1 MRRQVGL
8 FPVLLIGLAA
18 LPALALPRPAD
29 AAEKKVAVFE
39 FELIDTSLEG
49 EINGVNP
56 AQTARLVTM
65 APRLRADIAA
75 EPDMKVLDIGDKA
88 AQPKDRPFSKCEKCA
103 LDLGKDLGADIVIT
117 GTVQKVSNLI
127 LNINAYGHEVSTG
140 KLVAQGS
147 ADIRGNTDEMWGR
160 GLEALW
166 KNTLKKQF
174 KAIESNP

>member
-1 MRRQVGL
+1 MRRQVGF
-8 FPVLLIGLAA
+8 FPVFLAA
-18 LPALALPRPAD
+18 LAAMPAF
-29 AAEKKVAVFE
+29 AAEKKVAVFD

-49 EINGVNP
+49 ELNGVNP
-56 AQTARLVTM
+56 AQTARLATL

-75 EPDMKVLDIGDKA
+75 EPGMAVLDIGA
-88 AQPKDRPFSKCEKCA
+88 TAVPPKDRPFNKCETCA
-103 LDLGKDLGADIVIT
+103 IELGKTLGADIVFT

-166 KNTLKKQF
+166 RNTLKKQF
-174 KAIESNP
+174 LAIESAP

>member
-8 FPVLLIGLAA
+8 FPVFLMA
-18 LPALALPRPAD
+18 LVAMPAL
-29 AAEKKVAVFE
+29 AAEKKVAVFD

-65 APRLRADIAA
+65 APRLRADIDA
-75 EPDMKVLDIGDKA
+75 EPDIAVLDIGDRA

-103 LDLGKDLGADIVIT
+103 LELGKELGADIVIT

-127 LNINAYGHEVSTG
+127 LNINAYGHEVATG

-160 GLEALW
+160 GIQALW

-174 KAIESNP
+174 KTIESNP

>member
-8 FPVLLIGLAA
+8 FPVFLMA
-18 LPALALPRPAD
+18 LVAMPAL
-29 AAEKKVAVFE
+29 AAEKKVAVFD

-65 APRLRADIAA
+65 APRLRADIDA
-75 EPDMKVLDIGDKA
+75 EPDIAVLDIGDRA
-88 AQPKDRPFSKCEKCA
+88 AQPKDRPFSKCDSCA
-103 LDLGKDLGADIVIT
+103 IDLGKELGADIVIT

-127 LNINAYGHEVSTG
+127 LNINAYGHEVATG

-160 GLEALW
+160 GIQALW

-174 KAIESNP
+174 KTIESNP

>member
-8 FPVLLIGLAA
+8 FPVFLMA
-18 LPALALPRPAD
+18 LVAMPAL
-29 AAEKKVAVFE
+29 AAEKKVAVFD

-65 APRLRADIAA
+65 APRLRADIDA
-75 EPDMKVLDIGDKA
+75 EPDIAVLDIGDKA
-88 AQPKDRPFSKCEKCA
+88 AQPKDRPFSKCDGCA
-103 LDLGKDLGADIVIT
+103 IDLGKELGADIVIT

-127 LNINAYGHEVSTG
+127 LNINAYGHEVATG

-160 GLEALW
+160 GVEALW

-174 KAIESNP
+174 KTIESTP